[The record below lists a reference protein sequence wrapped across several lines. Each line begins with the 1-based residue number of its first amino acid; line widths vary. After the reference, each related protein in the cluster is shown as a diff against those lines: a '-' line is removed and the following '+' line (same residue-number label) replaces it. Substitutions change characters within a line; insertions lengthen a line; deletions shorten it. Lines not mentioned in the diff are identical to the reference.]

1 MSTMLDHA
9 TYTYGSHQFEVPKN
23 SRKIEFNRGDKVRS
37 VEILISLEDELYGI
51 KIAPEKFNGTAE
63 EACKAAFKSA
73 SPLFVDEDMPPTQV
87 GIAWR
92 CKKRLQD
99 GAQAPLVLD
108 MAFVEDNGS
117 VIRLS
122 IACDHTKYPDVKPI
136 FDHAIETLRLV

>member
-23 SRKIEFNRGDKVRS
+23 SRKIEFNRGDKVHS
-37 VEILISLEDELYGI
+37 VEILISLEDDLFGI
-51 KIAPEKFNGTAE
+51 IIAPEKNKATAE
-63 EACKAAFKSA
+63 EACKEAFKFA
-73 SPLFVDEDMPPTQV
+73 SPLFMDEDIPPTQV

-92 CKKRLQD
+92 CKKRLVD
-99 GAQAPLVLD
+99 GTQAPLVLD

-122 IACDHTKYPDVKPI
+122 IACEHEKYANVKPI
-136 FDHAIETLRLV
+136 FDHAVETLHLV